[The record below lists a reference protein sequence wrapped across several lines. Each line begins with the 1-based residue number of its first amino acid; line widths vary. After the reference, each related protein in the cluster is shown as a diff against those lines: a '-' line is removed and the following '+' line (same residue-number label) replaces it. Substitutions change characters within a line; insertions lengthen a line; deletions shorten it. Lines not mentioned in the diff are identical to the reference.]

1 MDTQPKGEVQAPRR
15 LLPPRDA
22 GRRLGGTAEQTLAKW
37 RVYGTGPEFV
47 KIGKRVFYEESALD
61 AFIAERRR
69 RSTSEAAA

>member
-1 MDTQPKGEVQAPRR
+1 MDARQKEVGQAPCR
-15 LLPPRDA
+15 LLPPSDA
-22 GRRLGGTAEQTLAKW
+22 GRRLGGTATQTLAKW

-61 AFIAERRR
+61 AYIAERRR